1 MGFIYKF
8 MLLPTKKELRA
19 FIRDRIALLALAF
32 VSLLA
37 LTDTLVIILDVHSN
51 VLQVPVRYSEYSLN
65 IKQGNWTLLYELAL
79 FVLISA
85 VINIMVAMRIHKV
98 RRAYSLGI
106 LMLTV
111 IVCVIAFLVSRA
123 LIGLS
128 ATTT

>member
-1 MGFIYKF
+1 

-19 FIRDRIALLALAF
+19 FIRDRVALLVLGS
-32 VSLLA
+32 VSLL
-37 LTDTLVIILDVHSN
+37 TLVDILIITLDIHSN

-65 IKQGNWTLLYELAL
+65 IQQGNWMTLYELAL
-79 FVLISA
+79 FTLICTI
-85 VINIMVAMRIHKV
+85 INAMLAIRIHKV
-98 RRAYSLGI
+98 RRAYAIGV

-111 IVCVIAFLVSRA
+111 IICVIAFLVSRA